1 MCIRIQL
8 WIQFIVGG
16 KVLVEN
22 GHFEGEEI
30 VVEEFSKGVE
40 KFFT

>member
-1 MCIRIQL
+1 M
-8 WIQFIVGG
+8 GG

-22 GHFEGEEI
+22 GHFEREEI